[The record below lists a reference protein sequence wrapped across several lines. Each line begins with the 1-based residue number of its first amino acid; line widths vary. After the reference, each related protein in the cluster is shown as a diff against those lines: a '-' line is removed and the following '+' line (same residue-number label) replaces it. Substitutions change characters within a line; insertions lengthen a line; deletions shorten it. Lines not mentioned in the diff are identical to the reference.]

1 MSEFDDK
8 LSSILSS
15 PQDMEKIM
23 SLAKELSG
31 SLGGGGEPEAPAQ
44 PVKKAE
50 ASPFDD
56 FDPRLF
62 DIVRRVM
69 GEYSSRQNDKKALVE
84 SLKPYV
90 REERRSDLDRAVK
103 IAKLYHAA
111 KIVLKEFGGDFH
123 L

>member
-8 LSSILSS
+8 LNSILSS

-31 SLGGGGEPEAPAQ
+31 SLGGGEEKETQPA
-44 PVKKAE
+44 KKPD

-69 GEYSSRQNDKKALVE
+69 GEYSSRENDKRALVE

>member
-8 LSSILSS
+8 LNSILSS

-31 SLGGGGEPEAPAQ
+31 SLGGGGQKKEAPS
-44 PVKKAE
+44 KKAE
-50 ASPFDD
+50 PSPFDD
-56 FDPRLF
+56 FDPKLF
-62 DIVRRVM
+62 DMVRRIM
-69 GEYSSRQNDKKALVE
+69 GEYSSRENDKRALVE

-90 REERRSDLDRAVK
+90 REERRQDLDRAVK

-111 KIVLKEFGGDFH
+111 KVVLKEFGGDFH